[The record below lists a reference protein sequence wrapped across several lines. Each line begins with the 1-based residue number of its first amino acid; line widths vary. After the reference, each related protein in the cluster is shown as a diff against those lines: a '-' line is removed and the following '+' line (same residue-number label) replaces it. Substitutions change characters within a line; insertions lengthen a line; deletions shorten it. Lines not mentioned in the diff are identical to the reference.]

1 MSTTITEIQELCEAI
16 QQETQNGSITAARLG
31 SLLILMADKLEEN
44 EGSYHKPSG
53 GIPKTDLAAAVR
65 TSLGKAD
72 TAYQKPSG
80 GIPYSDMSS
89 SVKTSLDKADTAL
102 QQHQSL
108 AGYAKCVK
116 LENYITTGSRI
127 EDYTDKVFTY
137 YGRPTEG
144 VFYQESNGDT
154 SHLLFVVSHG
164 DSERDGDNFGFPCR
178 VLSYVVDSGVLEFEQ
193 DYNGNVPANVLRAL
207 GYGLSN
213 LQKAQSAVNVTISP
227 NVLNVWGSVN
237 SLTVAFAAGR
247 SGVINEYMLQ
257 FTVGSN
263 NFTLTLPNGV
273 KWIAEPEFSQ
283 GSTYQVSI
291 VNNLAVIAEW
301 GG

>member
-1 MSTTITEIQELCEAI
+1 
-16 QQETQNGSITAARLG
+16 
-31 SLLILMADKLEEN
+31 MADKLEEN

-72 TAYQKPSG
+72 SAYQKPSG

-108 AGYAKCVK
+108 AGYAKYVK
-116 LENYITTGSRI
+116 LENYIATGSRI
-127 EDYTDKVFTY
+127 EDFTDKVFTY

-178 VLSYVVDSGVLEFEQ
+178 VLSYVIDSGVLEFEQ

-207 GYGLSN
+207 GYGLLN
-213 LQKAQSAVNVTISP
+213 MQKDQSSTNVTIKP

-237 SLTVAFAAGR
+237 SLTVAFASAVQGQ
-247 SGVINEYMLQ
+247 INEYMMQ
-257 FTVGSN
+257 FTVGSD
-263 NFTLTLPNGV
+263 NFTITLPQGV
-273 KWIAEPEFSQ
+273 KWISEPEFVN
-283 GSTYQVSI
+283 GNTYQVSI
-291 VNNLAVIAEW
+291 LNNLAVIGEW
-301 GG
+301 EG

>member
-1 MSTTITEIQELCEAI
+1 MITEDGYKFPQTGETLEELFVTLLEFLSNEGVLEA
-16 QQETQNGSITAARLG
+16 TGSISVDGEVNANGHKLTEKYKKPASGIPKADLTIPVQTMLNKAASAYQLP
-31 SLLILMADKLEEN
+31 EN
-44 EGSYHKPSG
+44 GM
-53 GIPKTDLAAAVR
+53 PKTDLSEAVR
-65 TSLGKAD
+65 QSLSKAD
-72 TAYQKPSG
+72 SAIQE
-80 GIPYSDMSS
+80 
-89 SVKTSLDKADTAL
+89 
-102 QQHQSL
+102 
-108 AGYAKCVK
+108 VK

-127 EDYTDKVFTY
+127 ENFAGKCFSY
-137 YGRPTEG
+137 YGRPTIS

-154 SHLLFVVSHG
+154 SHMLFVVSHG

-178 VLSYVVDSGVLEFEQ
+178 VLSYVVDSGTLSFEA
-193 DYNGNVPANVLRAL
+193 DYNGNVPTNVLRAL
-207 GYGLSN
+207 GYAVTN
-213 LQKAQSAVNVTISP
+213 LQKAQSAVDVTVSP

-237 SLTVAFAAGR
+237 SLTVAFAEGR

-263 NFTLTLPNGV
+263 NFTLKLPNGV